1 MGGGNQLKHSNCYWH
16 KCAFCYYLQKKTQT
30 HTVVIVVCLN
40 GWRTFIFQ
48 VSRIEFLNR
57 SLEKLKRAICTHR
70 MKIRVAVWLNM
81 LTNKRWINGLTV
93 LVFLTHGFWSMC
105 TIRLLASSVSKAFSS
120 QERVKIARAL
130 VLLLIVIM
138 LGRESNVGTIE
149 TAIVNCGRH

>member
-93 LVFLTHGFWSMC
+93 LVFLTHGFWS